1 MKNFVEELQKEIRQ
15 KIDRIE
21 AEDKNILK
29 KSLDASLVLG
39 NAFNRLKAFII
50 QCPFKD
56 EEEEIYFFKE
66 VKPKLFCHLIYYR
79 KVYNIE
85 IDRPVATIEKQKE
98 YLKSKLDS
106 IQEYQNKILDFYRYY
121 RSGAT
126 CSDSIYFTRGNP
138 DMEQFLDPF
147 YYERDSN
154 YSTICD
160 FKVAKILA
168 NDMLQAYLLCELE
181 MLDNTQNKGI
191 GILPKVKLTWTGA
204 KIDLIELIYALDT
217 AGCFNHGKVMLN
229 QIVTYFECMFNVDLG
244 SNVSRTFSD
253 IRTRQEPTS
262 FLDRL
267 REEIKRRIK
276 KNRPGKKDWKDE

>member
-1 MKNFVEELQKEIRQ
+1 MKNFAEKLQKEIRE

-29 KSLDASLVLG
+29 KSLDSSLVLG
-39 NAFNRLKAFII
+39 NAFERLKTFIS
-50 QCPFKD
+50 QYSFKD

-66 VKPKLFCHLIYYR
+66 VKPKLFCYLIYYR

-98 YLKSKLDS
+98 YLRCKLDS
-106 IQEYQNKILDFYRYY
+106 TQEYQSKILDFYRYY
-121 RSGAT
+121 RSGGT
-126 CSDSIYFTRGNP
+126 CSDSIYFTRENP
-138 DMEQFLDPF
+138 DMEQFLDSF
-147 YYERDSN
+147 YYERDPN
-154 YSTICD
+154 FSTIYD

-168 NDMLQAYLLCELE
+168 NDMLQAYLLCELDS
-181 MLDNTQNKGI
+181 LDNIQGKSI
-191 GILPKVKLTWTGA
+191 GALPKVKLTWTGT
-204 KIDLIELIYALDT
+204 KTDLVELIYALDT

-229 QIVTYFECMFNVDLG
+229 QIVTYFECVFNIDLG

-253 IRTRQEPTS
+253 IRIRQELTS

-267 REEIKRRIK
+267 REEIKKRIK